1 MREDNYH
8 PEKSGEIRYSSH
20 GGFSYFWPYDLPFE
34 IELDKK
40 IYKKAETAIIALSK
54 LDGKVSQMTEQE
66 RNILLVPFV
75 LMESTKSSAIEG
87 TGTTMEDIYRSE
99 RVEEK
104 DPRKLLDNMEVLNYR
119 DALNHTTGVEGEA
132 IDEDLLLDLHR
143 ILLKGVRGENKSPGS
158 YREVQVLVG
167 NRGDTLD
174 TAAFVPMPPE
184 EVCWKMRNLFDYI
197 NAPYE
202 NILLSAALS
211 HYQFETIH
219 PFTDGNGRMGRL
231 LIMLILNRSKV
242 LEYPVLYLSGY
253 FNDKR
258 DDYIRSLNRVRE
270 CDDFQGWI
278 DLFLD
283 ALIEQ
288 SNNSIRLIDSL
299 YRIRLR
305 FHDMDNDLHTSRLLD
320 SLFINPYVRKT
331 DVARI
336 CDVHPSTAGKI
347 VNGLVEKGILLET
360 TGRKRNQLFVC
371 EEIMDVLNSY

>member
-1 MREDNYH
+1 MKEDGYC
-8 PEKSGEIRYSSH
+8 PKKSGEIRYSSH

-34 IELDKK
+34 IELEKR
-40 IYKKAETAIIALSK
+40 IYKKTETAIIALSK

-87 TGTTMEDIYRSE
+87 TGTTMEDIYKSE

-104 DPRKLLDNMEVLNYR
+104 DPHKLLDNMEVLNYR
-119 DALNHTTGVEGEA
+119 DALKHAISIEGDL
-132 IDEDLLLDLHR
+132 IDEDLLLDLHK

-174 TAAFVPMPPE
+174 TATFVPMPPE
-184 EVCWKMRNLFDYI
+184 DVCWKIRNLIDYI
-197 NAPYE
+197 NSPYE
-202 NILLSAALS
+202 NILVSAALS

-231 LIMLILNRSKV
+231 LIMLILNKSHV

-258 DDYIRSLNRVRE
+258 DDYIRSLNRVRKN
-270 CDDFQGWI
+270 DDFQGWI

-288 SNNSIRLIDSL
+288 SNSSIHLIDSL
-299 YRIRLR
+299 YQIRHK
-305 FHDMDNDLHTSRLLD
+305 FHSMNNDFHTSRLLD
-320 SLFINPYVRKT
+320 SLFINPYVRKA
-331 DVARI
+331 DVAKI
-336 CDVHPSTAGKI
+336 CDIHPSTAGKI
-347 VNGLVEKGILLET
+347 VNELVKKGILLET
-360 TGRKRNQLFVC
+360 TGKKRNQLFVC
-371 EEIMDVLNSY
+371 KEIMDVLNSY